1 MWSTYPEHAHGAS
14 VQGERGVLA
23 EACKPLPPPPP
34 HQELRRFIADHTF
47 DTLHA
52 PTPEP
57 RPTAGAPPRKPDHVD
72 LHGMN
77 GNRVQA
83 TEARL
88 RCLAPFWH
96 SNVSKHPEAFKQDAA
111 ELIRRAHE

>member
-14 VQGERGVLA
+14 VQGERGALA
-23 EACKPLPPPPP
+23 EACKPLPPPPQQP
-34 HQELRRFIADHTF
+34 RRPIADHTF

-57 RPTAGAPPRKPDHVD
+57 RPTAGVPPRRPAHVD

-96 SNVSKHPEAFKQDAA
+96 ST
-111 ELIRRAHE
+111 